1 MKSGVRVCEAMKFS
15 LVTMVMWQG
24 SACSLEPVPDRG
36 AAAAESV
43 MLEEVEAAVWAFHA
57 ADTAMDAAGVIGLL
71 WPDYYML
78 GDGQR
83 VGFEDVVLGSRE
95 LMASLELF
103 ATEWTD
109 LRITP
114 LGPDAA
120 VASFQF
126 RDSIITKSGELIR
139 AQGPTTFVWERRA
152 GEWRLVYADADHYP
166 IDP

>member
-1 MKSGVRVCEAMKFS
+1 MKSAGWFYEATRFS
-15 LVTMVMWQG
+15 LIVAVACLG
-24 SACSLEPVPDRG
+24 SACSFEPIPDG
-36 AAAAESV
+36 VSADEQSA
-43 MLEEVEAAVWAFHA
+43 LIEEVEAAVWAFHA
-57 ADTAMDAAGVIGLL
+57 ADTAMDAEGVIGLL
-71 WPDYYML
+71 WPEYYML
-78 GDGQR
+78 ADGQR
-83 VGFEDVVLGSRE
+83 TGYEDVARGSRDF
-95 LMASLELF
+95 MAGLDLF

-139 AQGPTTFVWERRA
+139 SQGPTTFVWERRA

>member
-1 MKSGVRVCEAMKFS
+1 MNRGVRMRVAIHFTFVAIATFLAS
-15 LVTMVMWQG
+15 G
-24 SACSLEPVPDRG
+24 CSLEQVPDG
-36 AAAAESV
+36 AAAAAESTV
-43 MLEEVEAAVWAFHA
+43 LEEVEAAVWAFHA
-57 ADTAMDAAGVIGLL
+57 ADTAMDAEGVVGLL

-83 VGFEDVVLGSRE
+83 TGYADVVTGSRE
-95 LMASLELF
+95 FMASLELF

-114 LGPDAA
+114 LGPNAA

-126 RDSIITKSGELIR
+126 RDSIITKSGELTR
-139 AQGPTTFVWERRA
+139 SQGPTTFVWERRA

-166 IDP
+166 IQR

>member
-15 LVTMVMWQG
+15 LVAMVMWQG
-24 SACSLEPVPDRG
+24 SACSLEAVPDRG
-36 AAAAESV
+36 AADADSV
-43 MLEEVEAAVWAFHA
+43 MLEEVGAAVWAFHA
-57 ADTAMDAAGVIGLL
+57 ADTAMDAEGVIGLL

-83 VGFEDVVLGSRE
+83 VGYEDAVLGSRE
-95 LMASLELF
+95 FMASLKLF

-126 RDSIITKSGELIR
+126 RDSIITKSGELSR

-166 IDP
+166 IGP